1 MSVTL
6 RDEEF
11 LAIESAVKA
20 STAPVEIA
28 TAFMELADLRERLKR
43 MGEPESYYLKAMNCP
58 HHHRIFAAEPRSYRD
73 LPLRLAEYGCC
84 YRYEQSGELFGLMR
98 VRSLNM
104 NDAHIYCTEDQF
116 ASEFKAVNDMYLK
129 YFKTFG
135 LEKYQMRFSTSS
147 PEGLGK
153 KYVNEPELWKKTE
166 DMVRRVLIESG
177 INYVEVPN
185 EAAFYG
191 PKIDVQVWSAIGR
204 EFTIATNQVDFAVP
218 ARFGLTYRDKD
229 NSNKTPLCIHRAPL
243 GTHERFIGFLIEHY
257 AGNFPLWLA
266 PDQVRV
272 ITLND
277 DQALIDYAKPI
288 VAELRANMVRVD
300 ADFSATPFKAKIA
313 DAEKTRVHTMLIIG
327 GRDMEAGAVSVRLH
341 HGGPQGAKPMAQVV
355 ADIVQSIKE
364 RRA

>member
-1 MSVTL
+1 MSAL
-6 RDEEF
+6 AKSEF
-11 LAIESAVKA
+11 DLIEQAVKA
-20 STAPVEIA
+20 STAPAEIVA
-28 TAFMELADLRERLKR
+28 AFNELAALREQLKAL
-43 MGEPESYYLKAMNCP
+43 GEPETYYLKAMNCP

-104 NDAHIYCTEDQF
+104 NDAHIYCTEEQF
-116 ASEFKAVNDMYLK
+116 ADEFRAVNDMYLK
-129 YFKTFG
+129 YFKLFG

-166 DMVRRVLIESG
+166 DMVRKVLIESG
-177 INYVEVPN
+177 INYVEVAN

-218 ARFGLTYRDKD
+218 AKFGLTYRDKD

-272 ITLND
+272 ITIGEDEPLLN
-277 DQALIDYAKPI
+277 YAKQI
-288 VAELRANMVRVD
+288 VNELRAHQVR
-300 ADFSATPFKAKIA
+300 ATGDYGSDPMKAKIA
-313 DAEKTRVHTMLIIG
+313 NAEQAKVHTMLVIG

-341 HGGPQGAKPMAQVV
+341 GKGNVGAKPKGEVV
-355 ADIVQSIKE
+355 ADILASIRE